1 MNDIIDLTKQLI
13 STPSE
18 IGKTAQIEE
27 LVASHLGTVPGA
39 DVELQSV
46 PGHGNN
52 VIARVIHDKNFPTIL
67 INGHLDTVEVCKGWE
82 KDPFQPVIDGD
93 KLYGLGSADM
103 LSGVAVGMKAF
114 EMLAK
119 IKNINVIFA
128 GTVDEEGDST
138 GAFVLL
144 DSGIK
149 ADLCLIPEPSSG
161 TLMMGCRGRV
171 VFQVECRGTSAHGA
185 KPEDGVN
192 AISETSR
199 FIGKLK
205 DLPLLEHDTLSPGS
219 FCVLEFQGGTQ
230 TLSVPDFA
238 RIKLDR
244 HYVIGE
250 TKEQMLADLELASK
264 KLNSPASF
272 DIKFLPQRKTPFLE
286 PYLVENKKLAKFFC
300 QIVGSPITYGK
311 SVGDYNAF
319 ARHMP
324 VVVYG
329 PHGEN
334 WHGADEWVSI
344 SSIYESLAGYERFV
358 KHLSG
363 KDF

>member
-1 MNDIIDLTKQLI
+1 MDIIDLTKQLI
-13 STPSE
+13 SIPSQIGQTTE
-18 IGKTAQIEE
+18 IEAF
-27 LVASHLGTVPGA
+27 VASYLEKVPDA
-39 DVELQSV
+39 EVELQPV

-52 VIARVIHDKNFPTIL
+52 VIVKVIHDTSLPTIL
-67 INGHLDTVEVCKGWE
+67 INGHLDTVEICKGWE
-82 KDPFQPVIDGD
+82 HDPFQPVIDGD
-93 KLYGLGSADM
+93 RLYGLGSADM
-103 LSGVAVGMKAF
+103 QSGVAVGMKAF

-119 IKNINVIFA
+119 LKNINVIFA

-144 DSGIK
+144 DSGME

-192 AISETSR
+192 AISEASR
-199 FIGKLK
+199 FISKLN
-205 DLPLLEHDTLSPGS
+205 DLPLLKHEILSPGS

-230 TLSVPDFA
+230 TLSVPDFS

-244 HYVIGE
+244 HYVAGE
-250 TKEQMLADLELASK
+250 TKEQMLADLEKAVLE
-264 KLNSPASF
+264 LNSPASF
-272 DIKFLPQRKTPFLE
+272 DIKSWPQRKTPFLE
-286 PYLVENKKLAKFFC
+286 PYLTENKGLAKEFSD
-300 QIVGSPITYGK
+300 IVGSKITYGK

-319 ARHMP
+319 AKHMP

-334 WHGADEWVSI
+334 WHGADEWGSI
-344 SSIYESLAGYERFV
+344 SSIHESLAGYERFTS
-358 KHLSG
+358 HLSG
-363 KDF
+363 KGF

>member
-1 MNDIIDLTKQLI
+1 MDIIDLTKQLI
-13 STPSE
+13 SIPSQIGQTTE
-18 IGKTAQIEE
+18 IENFIASYLGKI
-27 LVASHLGTVPGA
+27 PGA
-39 DVELQSV
+39 EVELQTV

-52 VIARVIHDKNFPTIL
+52 IIARVIHDTSMPTIL
-67 INGHLDTVEVCKGWE
+67 MNGHLDTVEICEGWE
-82 KDPFQPVIDGD
+82 NDPFQPVIDGD
-93 KLYGLGSADM
+93 RLYGLGSADM
-103 LSGVAVGMKAF
+103 QSGVAVGMKAF

-119 IKNINVIFA
+119 LKNINVIFA

-138 GAFVLL
+138 GAFTLL

-192 AISETSR
+192 AITEASR
-199 FIGKLK
+199 LIGKLEN
-205 DLPLLEHDTLSPGS
+205 LPLLEHDILSPGS

-238 RIKLDR
+238 SIKLDR

-250 TKEQMLADLELASK
+250 TKEQMLADLEKAVME
-264 KLNSPASF
+264 LNSPASF
-272 DIKFLPQRKTPFLE
+272 DIRFWPKRKTPFLE
-286 PYLVENKKLAKFFC
+286 PYLVENIELVKEFC
-300 QIVGSPITYGK
+300 DIIGGQVTYGK

-319 ARHMP
+319 AKHMP

-344 SSIYESLAGYERFV
+344 SSIHESLAGYERFGNE
-358 KHLSG
+358 LSG

>member
-1 MNDIIDLTKQLI
+1 MDIIDLTKQLI
-13 STPSE
+13 SIPSQIGQTSE
-18 IGKTAQIEE
+18 IENYI
-27 LVASHLGTVPGA
+27 ASYLEKVPGA
-39 DVELQSV
+39 EVELQPV

-52 VIARVIHDKNFPTIL
+52 VIARVIHHESLPTIL
-67 INGHLDTVEVCKGWE
+67 INGHLDTVEICEGWTKE
-82 KDPFQPVIDGD
+82 PFEPVIDGD
-93 KLYGLGSADM
+93 RLYGLGSADM
-103 LSGVAVGMKAF
+103 QSGVAVGMKAF
-114 EMLAK
+114 DMLAAL
-119 IKNINVIFA
+119 KNINVIFA

-171 VFQVECRGTSAHGA
+171 VFQIDCRGASAHGA

-192 AISETSR
+192 AITEASR
-199 FIGKLK
+199 FIGKLEN
-205 DLPLLEHDTLSPGS
+205 LPLLEHEILSPGS

-230 TLSVPDFA
+230 TLSVPDYA

-250 TKEQMLADLELASK
+250 TKEQMLADLEKVVLDI
-264 KLNSPASF
+264 NSPASF
-272 DIKFLPQRKTPFLE
+272 DIQFWQRKTPFLE
-286 PYLVENKKLAKFFC
+286 PYLVENKGLAKEFSD
-300 QIVGSPITYGK
+300 IVGGNVTYGK

-319 ARHMP
+319 AKHMP

-344 SSIYESLAGYERFV
+344 SSIHESLAGYERFARY
-358 KHLSG
+358 LSD
-363 KDF
+363 KKQ

>member
-1 MNDIIDLTKQLI
+1 MDIIDLTKQLVSI
-13 STPSE
+13 PSQ
-18 IGKTAQIEE
+18 IGQTAQVEE
-27 LVASHLGTVPGA
+27 FVAAYLGEVPDA
-39 DVELQSV
+39 NVELQPV

-52 VIARVIHDKNFPTIL
+52 VIARVIHDESFPTIL
-67 INGHLDTVEVCKGWE
+67 INGHLDTVEICKGWE

-103 LSGVAVGMKAF
+103 QSGVAVGMKVF
-114 EMLAK
+114 KMLAAL
-119 IKNINVIFA
+119 KNINIIFA

-138 GAFVLL
+138 GAFTLL
-144 DSGIK
+144 DGDIS

-185 KPEDGVN
+185 KPEKGVN
-192 AISETSR
+192 AISEASK
-199 FIGKLK
+199 FIGKLEY
-205 DLPLLEHDTLSPGS
+205 LPLLEHDILSPGS

-238 RIKLDR
+238 RVKLDR

-250 TKEQMLADLELASK
+250 TKEQMLADLEK
-264 KLNSPASF
+264 TVKELNSPASF
-272 DIKFLPQRKTPFLE
+272 DIKFWPQRKTPFLE
-286 PYLVENKKLAKFFC
+286 PYLSEDKGLDKKFC
-300 QIVGSPITYGK
+300 EIVGNQITYGK

-319 ARHMP
+319 AKHMP

-334 WHGADEWVSI
+334 WHSADEWVSI
-344 SSIYESLAGYERFV
+344 FSIHESLAGYEKFANY
-358 KHLSG
+358 LSG
-363 KDF
+363 KNY